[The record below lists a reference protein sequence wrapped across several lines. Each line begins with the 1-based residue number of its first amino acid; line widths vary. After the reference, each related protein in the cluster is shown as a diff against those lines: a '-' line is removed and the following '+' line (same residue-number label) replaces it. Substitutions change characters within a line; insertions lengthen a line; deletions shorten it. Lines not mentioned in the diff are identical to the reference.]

1 MKISTIKK
9 GDWGKIKAFFTLEID
24 GLYFSGFKICEAM
37 NGDMWVAFPSR
48 KNKEGEYENTVVGKS
63 EASIKVR
70 DLALEAYKNIGGE
83 VKAEEGKKETYDD
96 GIPF

>member
-1 MKISTIKK
+1 MKISTITK

-48 KNKEGEYENTVVGKS
+48 KNKEGEYENTVVAKS
-63 EASIKVR
+63 EATVKVR
-70 DLALEAYKNIGGE
+70 ELALEAYKMAGGE
-83 VKAEEGKKETYDD
+83 EKKDDYDD

>member
-24 GLYFSGFKICEAM
+24 GLYFSGFKICESM
-37 NGDMWVAFPSR
+37 NGDLWVAFPSR
-48 KNKEGEYENTVVGKS
+48 QDKDGEYVNTVVAKS
-63 EASIKVR
+63 ETSLKLRKI
-70 DLALEAYKNIGGE
+70 ALEAYKMAGGE
-83 VKAEEGKKETYDD
+83 VKDEEKKEETYDD